1 MSMTWWQ
8 ERKAS
13 VQIRIQFIHGYKHS
27 VLNCFMNS
35 LGSKYADQW
44 IKKKQFIQTGSQT
57 LEIANVIGY
66 NMTVTN

>member
-1 MSMTWWQ
+1 MGTNFSI
-8 ERKAS
+8 KS
-13 VQIRIQFIHGYKHS
+13 FH
-27 VLNCFMNS
+27 S

-44 IKKKQFIQTGSQT
+44 TKKKQFIQIGSQT